1 MYRATTPTH
10 IFTLPFDAD
19 SCSEIQVTYKQNE
32 HVFVKHYQDG
42 TLPAGMTLDGKD
54 VNIFLTQEDTLAFT
68 RGKAQVQIR
77 VLKGGKV
84 MASQKMNVAIYDV
97 INEEVLS

>member
-10 IFTLPFDAD
+10 VFTLPFET
-19 SCSEIQVTYKQNE
+19 STCTEIQVAYKQNNHE
-32 HVFVKHYQDG
+32 LVRHYQDG
-42 TLPAGMTLDGKD
+42 TLPEGMTLDGKD
-54 VNIFLTQEDTLAFT
+54 VNIFLSQEDTLAFS

-77 VLKGGKV
+77 VLKSGKV
-84 MASQKMNVAIYDV
+84 MASQKMNVSVYDV

>member
-10 IFTLPFDAD
+10 VFTLPFDT
-19 SCSEIQVTYKQNE
+19 SECTEIQVAYKQNNHE
-32 HVFVKHYQDG
+32 LVRHYQDG
-42 TLPAGMTLDGKD
+42 TLPEGMTLDGKD
-54 VNIFLTQEDTLAFT
+54 VNIFMSQEDTLAFS

-77 VLKGGKV
+77 VLKSGKV
-84 MASQKMNVAIYDV
+84 MASQKMNVSVYDV